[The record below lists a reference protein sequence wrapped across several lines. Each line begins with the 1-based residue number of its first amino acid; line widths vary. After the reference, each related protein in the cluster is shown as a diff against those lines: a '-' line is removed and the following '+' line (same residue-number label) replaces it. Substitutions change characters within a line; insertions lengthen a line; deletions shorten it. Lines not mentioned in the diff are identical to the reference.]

1 MYIKY
6 LGLPKKYVTFA
17 LEGLWHISAKP
28 WVHSCAPNSGDNA
41 PPRFCR
47 GNKLHCA
54 IERFSPYIHVEIYIY
69 WHFQYRET
77 TFCATYFISSLQS
90 SLPTLL
96 KLIYLRILK
105 KKHFNL
111 SEKPDGI
118 WIHFWIHAIWVFQTT
133 KSTLHTSKWGYF
145 AQRYQTLKVLLH
157 SWLDHWLLYTWIHII
172 FFENP
177 HNFWMV

>member
-1 MYIKY
+1 M
-6 LGLPKKYVTFA
+6 
-17 LEGLWHISAKP
+17 
-28 WVHSCAPNSGDNA
+28 HSCAPNSGDNA

-105 KKHFNL
+105 KTLSTCLKNLMEYEFISEFMQFEFFKLPNKHYIQVNEDIL
-111 SEKPDGI
+111 RRDIRP
-118 WIHFWIHAIWVFQTT
+118 
-133 KSTLHTSKWGYF
+133 
-145 AQRYQTLKVLLH
+145 
-157 SWLDHWLLYTWIHII
+157 
-172 FFENP
+172 
-177 HNFWMV
+177 